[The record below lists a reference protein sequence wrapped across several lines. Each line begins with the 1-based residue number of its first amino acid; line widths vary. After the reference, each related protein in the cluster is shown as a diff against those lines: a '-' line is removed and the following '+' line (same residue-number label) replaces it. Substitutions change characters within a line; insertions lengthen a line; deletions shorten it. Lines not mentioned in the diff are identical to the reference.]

1 MRSRSL
7 QPLLH
12 LQGLPRLR
20 QLEYTPA
27 GWTIYS
33 ATISSV
39 RYQALPCRQTCR
51 MRRAAPV
58 VQAEDLKMPCPRLSV
73 EAPRL
78 ALPPTTE
85 DRVEVTVE
93 TH

>member
-1 MRSRSL
+1 M
-7 QPLLH
+7 
-12 LQGLPRLR
+12 
-20 QLEYTPA
+20 
-27 GWTIYS
+27 
-33 ATISSV
+33 
-39 RYQALPCRQTCR
+39 
-51 MRRAAPV
+51 